1 MRSTRGTIDKQYLI
15 WILLQQ
21 NLYNCQ
27 DLPSAFIFL
36 ISDRLAFQKG
46 DNLKTVLFPEVC
58 WFLVIE
64 SKVSVSPSQLR
75 TFFVFFLSAR
85 TSVIFNKDILA
96 KPSVNFVSQQ
106 FPQTH
111 GVWSKSFI
119 IYLVALSGQAR
130 LICKSLSNIMI
141 QFSFLSM
148 VLEHPRISWMSVADL
163 LVMFCICRNMKY
175 YYRYLYDGMEMELLA
190 DHFLSASQRF
200 SQSPATTRDCLFV
213 VSKCWEHVSNFWHC
227 ICHTN
232 RLIYINIYICVLK
245 WY

>member
-46 DNLKTVLFPEVC
+46 DNLKTALFPEVC
-58 WFLVIE
+58 LFLVIE

-75 TFFVFFLSAR
+75 TSFVFFLSAR

-148 VLEHPRISWMSVADL
+148 VLEHPRIS
-163 LVMFCICRNMKY
+163 
-175 YYRYLYDGMEMELLA
+175 
-190 DHFLSASQRF
+190 
-200 SQSPATTRDCLFV
+200 
-213 VSKCWEHVSNFWHC
+213 
-227 ICHTN
+227 
-232 RLIYINIYICVLK
+232 
-245 WY
+245 